1 MMGLPTPVRY
11 LSEMSNHVQNHFG
24 RTSFVLHEEKSA
36 TVQVDVHVV
45 PPNADRPYFTLL
57 TSGMSDLNMHVPEG
71 LKEFELAEACLSP
84 ELLASSYR
92 YVRVARSEILLANK
106 NPASD
111 SEIPSSAKHLALL
124 GTYSGWCRSSATH

>member
-36 TVQVDVHVV
+36 TVHVDVHVV

-71 LKEFELAEACLSP
+71 LKEFELAEACLCLPSYWP
-84 ELLASSYR
+84 LACIIH
-92 YVRVARSEILLANK
+92 VFGARFF
-106 NPASD
+106 
-111 SEIPSSAKHLALL
+111 
-124 GTYSGWCRSSATH
+124 GFCGV